1 MEHTKTTFGQLLST
15 TSPAWETKLHCLIV
29 HIISQAMVEH
39 VDMMHQFSAEVNF
52 ELEVSM

>member
-39 VDMMHQFSAEVNF
+39 VDMMHRFSAEVNF
-52 ELEVSM
+52 